1 MATNLKIDTKL
12 LDEALAL
19 GGFETKKDTVNEA
32 LKSFVQHKKQLK
44 ILEFAGSFEE
54 FDDFD
59 YKSYRKSS

>member
-1 MATNLKIDTKL
+1 MATNLKIDTEL
-12 LDEALAL
+12 LDEALVL

-44 ILEFAGSFEE
+44 VLELAGQFEE

-59 YKSYRKSS
+59 FKSYRKS

>member
-44 ILEFAGSFEE
+44 VLELAGSFEE

>member
-1 MATNLKIDTKL
+1 MNLKIDTKL

-44 ILEFAGSFEE
+44 ILELAGSFEE

>member
-44 ILEFAGSFEE
+44 ILELAGSFEE

>member
-1 MATNLKIDTKL
+1 MATNLKIDTEL

-44 ILEFAGSFEE
+44 ILELAGAFEE

-59 YKSYRKSS
+59 YKTYRKSR

>member
-44 ILEFAGSFEE
+44 VLELAGAFEE

-59 YKSYRKSS
+59 YKHFRKK

>member
-44 ILEFAGSFEE
+44 ILELAGSFEE

-59 YKSYRKSS
+59 YKSYRKNS